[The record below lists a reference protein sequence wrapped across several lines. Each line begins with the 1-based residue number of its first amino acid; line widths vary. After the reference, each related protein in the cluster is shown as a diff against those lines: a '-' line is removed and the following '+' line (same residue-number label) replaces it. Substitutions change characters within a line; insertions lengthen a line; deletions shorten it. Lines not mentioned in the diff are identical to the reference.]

1 MLALGI
7 DPGSSV
13 TGYGVVAIDGSRLRH
28 VASGAIRT
36 RSGDPLPSRLR
47 AIHDELVVVIEA
59 HRPGSVA
66 VEELFVARHAR
77 AALVLG
83 QARGVAL
90 LAAAE
95 AGLEVAG
102 YAPRLVK
109 QTVVGYGQAEKGQ
122 VAEMVRRLLGLD
134 AVPRPADVTDALAI
148 AICHLQHAGVA
159 RRIAGA
165 VVQ

>member
-1 MLALGI
+1 MVALGI

-13 TGYGVVAIDGSRLRH
+13 TGYGLVALDGSRLIH

-36 RSGDPLPSRLR
+36 HGGDPLPSRLR
-47 AIHDELVVVIEA
+47 AIHDGLVAVIEE
-59 HRPGSVA
+59 HRPAEVA

-95 AGLEVAG
+95 SGLEVTG

-109 QTVVGYGQAEKGQ
+109 KTVVGYGQAEKGQ
-122 VAEMVRRLLGLD
+122 VAEMVRRLLGL
-134 AVPRPADVTDALAI
+134 AEAPRPADVTDALAL

-159 RRIAGA
+159 RRLAGGVA
-165 VVQ
+165 Q

>member
-1 MLALGI
+1 MLVLGI
-7 DPGSSV
+7 DPGSAV
-13 TGYGVVAIDGSRLRH
+13 TGYGVVALDGARLHH
-28 VASGAIRT
+28 VASGAVRT

-47 AIHDELVVVIEA
+47 TIHDALVAVIET
-59 HRPGSVA
+59 HRPTEVA

-122 VAEMVRRLLGLD
+122 VAEMVRRLLGL
-134 AVPRPADVTDALAI
+134 AEAPRPADVTDALAI

-159 RRIAGA
+159 RRIASG

>member
-13 TGYGVVAIDGSRLRH
+13 TGYGVVARHGSRLVH
-28 VASGAIRT
+28 VDSGAIHT
-36 RSGDPLPSRLR
+36 RSGDPLESRLL
-47 AIHDELVVVIEA
+47 AIHDGLAEVIGRHHPRA
-59 HRPGSVA
+59 VA
-66 VEELFVARHAR
+66 VEELFVARHAC

-122 VAEMVRRLLGLD
+122 VAEMVRRLLGL
-134 AVPRPADVTDALAI
+134 ASPPRPADVTDALAL

-159 RRIAGA
+159 RRIAQG

>member
-1 MLALGI
+1 MLVLGI
-7 DPGSSV
+7 DPGSAV
-13 TGYGVVAIDGSRLRH
+13 TGYGVVALDGSRLVH
-28 VASGAIRT
+28 IASGAIRT
-36 RSGDPLPSRLR
+36 RGEDPLPRRLLT
-47 AIHDELVVVIEA
+47 IHDALAVVIA
-59 HRPGSVA
+59 RHRPAVVA
-66 VEELFVARHAR
+66 VEELFVGCHAR

-90 LAAAE
+90 LAVAE

-122 VAEMVRRLLGLD
+122 VAEMVRRLLGL
-134 AVPRPADVTDALAI
+134 ALAPRPTDVTDALAL

-159 RRIAGA
+159 RRLTRG